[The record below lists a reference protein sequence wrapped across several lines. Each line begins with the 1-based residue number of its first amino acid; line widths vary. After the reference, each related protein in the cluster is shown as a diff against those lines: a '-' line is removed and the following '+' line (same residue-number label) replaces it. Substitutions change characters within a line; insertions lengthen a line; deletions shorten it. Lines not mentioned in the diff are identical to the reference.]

1 MSKHGLYP
9 VTILYMENPEEKKE
23 IIAII
28 KLLENNNN
36 SAAVRN
42 RVSNALNILKNDAPL
57 PKAV

>member
-1 MSKHGLYP
+1 
-9 VTILYMENPEEKKE
+9 MENPEEKKE